1 MQNVCTLT
9 TKRMRKLSSLIIRD
23 LRYKKDMLHRACIFF
38 SQYTFVVPK
47 PETEIM
53 ISLLQKDVR
62 DQRGLK
68 ATPTNE
74 AKKREMTGMGQN
86 FSIGF
91 FVMKVRV
98 YLLLHD
104 C

>member
-1 MQNVCTLT
+1 
-9 TKRMRKLSSLIIRD
+9 
-23 LRYKKDMLHRACIFF
+23 
-38 SQYTFVVPK
+38 
-47 PETEIM
+47 M

-68 ATPTNE
+68 ATPNNE

-91 FVMKVRV
+91 YVMKVSC
-98 YLLLHD
+98 D
-104 C
+104 CTWGM